1 MYNMSVVIVSKKI
14 VNKGVT
20 PESID
25 ATAVYNEYISRA
37 SEASNSI
44 PTSEASNN
52 TPTSEASNSTPTPQ
66 ASNSIPNIILLCGPS
81 GSGKS
86 TIANIITDEEPSVKY
101 ITIDADEIRTELGD
115 IIKLNDYRD
124 VSSIVNQLIEKIV
137 NDLISKKTNIIFDTT
152 GRNYGQML
160 GIINTAKKS
169 EYKIVFVAVWAS
181 KETCLKRVKI
191 RNAHLL
197 ETESSRI
204 QLQENDAAQIYDGFK
219 PEKPNKDGIL
229 PKGILQLYLNTNL
242 RLEFDEIR
250 LYNND
255 TDKSKPILVYPYKDE
270 TTIIK
275 DDFKFYDIDVMQINL
290 PPPTTST
297 VGGKTRKK
305 HSMKK
310 GTKIRRRSPNGKI
323 ERNKQITKKE
333 TTKKKKHVRWKTKL
347 ITV

>member
-1 MYNMSVVIVSKKI
+1 MSVVIVSKKI

-37 SEASNSI
+37 SQASNSI
-44 PTSEASNN
+44 PT
-52 TPTSEASNSTPTPQ
+52 PQASNSTPTPQ
-66 ASNSIPNIILLCGPS
+66 ASNSTPNIILLCGPS

-86 TIANIITDEEPSVKY
+86 TIANIITAEKPSVKY

-115 IIKLNDYRD
+115 IIQSNDYHD
-124 VSSIVNQLIEKIV
+124 VSSIVNQFTEKIV
-137 NDLISKKTNIIFDTT
+137 NDLISKNANIIFDTT
-152 GRNYGQML
+152 GRNYWQML
-160 GIINTAKKS
+160 RIINRAKQS
-169 EYKIVFVAVWAS
+169 NYFIVFVAVWAS
-181 KETCLKRVKI
+181 KETCLKRVET

-229 PKGILQLYLNTNL
+229 PKGILQLYWNRDL
-242 RLEFDEIR
+242 RSQFDEIR

-255 TDKSKPILVYPYKDE
+255 TDKSKPILVYHKNGNTIE
-270 TTIIK
+270 TK
-275 DDFKFYDIDVMQINL
+275 PFMFYDIEL

-305 HSMKK
+305 QSMKK